1 MAVAVAVCLP
11 ALEPLFALGLQ
22 HMRVERVLCTEL
34 NALRKADMDAADDI
48 ARLVQPDRRSE
59 CGVVGGRLEVDADGL

>member
-11 ALEPLFALGLQ
+11 AFEPLFALGLQ
-22 HMRVERVLCTEL
+22 HMRVERVLCTQL

>member
-11 ALEPLFALGLQ
+11 AFEPLFALGLQ

-59 CGVVGGRLEVDADGL
+59 CGVVGSRLEVDADGL